1 MEEIAKQMIWKALH
15 HSNNTLPLKDYKV
28 IESGVDMLTQ
38 YIIHHVQ
45 TEFFFQNLDLYQEYF
60 NALASSDETALIAV
74 ITKIKKLTQQPI
86 FA

>member
-15 HSNNTLPLKDYKV
+15 HANDDLPLKDYQV
-28 IESGVDMLTQ
+28 IESGVNLLTQ

-45 TEFFFQNLDLYQEYF
+45 NDFFFNHLDLYQEYF
-60 NALASSDETALIAV
+60 NALASSDETTIKKV
-74 ITKIKKLTQQPI
+74 INKIKQLTQQPI